1 VRHAGVPQVIAD
13 DGPQA
18 IVRALRERLGGDW
31 TPVGLHL
38 EKANAIKETP
48 SYREALAISRALSE
62 DAEKIRSASRKGRAR
77 DAGAAKVA

>member
-1 VRHAGVPQVIAD
+1 VGV
-13 DGPQA
+13 
-18 IVRALRERLGGDW
+18 
-31 TPVGLHL
+31 HL

-77 DAGAAKVA
+77 DAGAVKVA